1 VARECDGT
9 DRVMKTVCPRRCRR
23 RYADAQGPGHVDWA
37 GLPVN
42 LDLAFSP
49 EKRDKVYVQHLM
61 RKQGSQ
67 LERLLQGAAQVC
79 ACEVAAGDERIDTGA
94 ARSVPG
100 R

>member
-1 VARECDGT
+1 
-9 DRVMKTVCPRRCRR
+9 MKTVCPRRCRR

-42 LDLAFSP
+42 LDLAFSS

-67 LERLLQGAAQVC
+67 LGRLLQGAAQVC
-79 ACEVAAGDERIDTGA
+79 ACEAAADEERVDTDA
-94 ARSVPG
+94 ARHVASH
-100 R
+100 